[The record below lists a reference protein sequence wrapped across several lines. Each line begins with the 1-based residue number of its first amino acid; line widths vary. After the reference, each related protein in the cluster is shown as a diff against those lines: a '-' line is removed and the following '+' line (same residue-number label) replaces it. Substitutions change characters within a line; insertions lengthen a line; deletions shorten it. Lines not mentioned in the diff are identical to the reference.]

1 LKDYGLEEETSEKK
15 NPEEARLDN
24 LNKLMV
30 HFGVRVLPPTVLL
43 EFSHPFSTCRLVT
56 GCILDQRGK
65 DR

>member
-1 LKDYGLEEETSEKK
+1 LKDYGLEEEISEKR

-30 HFGVRVLPPTVLL
+30 HFGVRVLPPAVLL
-43 EFSHPFSTCRLVT
+43 EFSHPFLTYRLVT
-56 GCILDQRGK
+56 DCILDRGK